1 MALQSDPAMSA
12 FGHQTPDTKT
22 NSRIVAWLDNQDEPG
37 FKGDSHLKATAEI
50 VMRIQGANGD
60 DDKYVHLRAP
70 KSKLD
75 INFDSSTGGI
85 TIKEVTAMTTQ
96 SPPHH
101 TGAVAVAA
109 AAANPYNNRLAP
121 STNPPPSLTVIVRLS
136 RANCDL
142 VKLEELKDTSLLLTI
157 RINNGQRLTTETHQ
171 HGFISGTLLSPL
183 ENALQQSRTIS
194 SMQILLPASQIP
206 WKWTAA
212 TVLVT
217 FGKMTVRERRNM
229 RLIYKRVVE
238 CQYQI
243 REYNRLIPGGKGL
256 GELRGEEE
264 MAVDRLE
271 NLDVGDRREWLGRY
285 ERIVD
290 EEAVIKARDQ
300 WVREAER
307 LKREHNALLEV
318 IGNYTSAAVG
328 FEGVVNGGDENEK
341 GLRDE

>member
-1 MALQSDPAMSA
+1 MALQSDPDMSA

-37 FKGDSHLKATAEI
+37 YKSDRHLKTTAEI

-60 DDKYVHLRAP
+60 DDEYVHLRAP
-70 KSKLD
+70 KSNLD

-85 TIKEVTAMTTQ
+85 TIKEVTTMTTTQ
-96 SPPHH
+96 SQHH
-101 TGAVAVAA
+101 KGTVV
-109 AAANPYNNRLAP
+109 AANPSNNRLAP
-121 STNPPPSLTVIVRLS
+121 STKPPPSLTVILRLS
-136 RANCDL
+136 QANCDL
-142 VKLEELKDTSLLLTI
+142 VKLEELKDTSLLLTV
-157 RINNGQRLTTETHQ
+157 RINDGQRLTTETHQ

-212 TVLVT
+212 TVLAT

-229 RLIYKRVVE
+229 ALIYKRVVE

-264 MAVDRLE
+264 FVGDRLE
-271 NLDVGDRREWLGRY
+271 NLDVSERREWLGRY

-328 FEGVVNGGDENEK
+328 FEGVVNGGEENEK
-341 GLRDE
+341 GLREK